1 MIIIIYYEGDLM
13 DLRTDLTILYQIF
26 LGLIFINTVVA
37 FITVFRRPRSITSIL
52 AWMMTLVFVPGLGF
66 ILYAFCGRGIDRET
80 VYLFSELHQ
89 KRIKEIN
96 EMIEEN
102 NKNYAPK
109 TYPYEAVLL
118 KKYFADME
126 ESPLTRGNHV
136 EFFTDGKEKFTHL
149 FADIK
154 KAVDSIH
161 VEYYAFFDDKIGND
175 FLNLLV
181 KKAREG
187 VEVRLV
193 FDPWGG
199 RTNVRFFKP
208 LKEAGGKVIPFI
220 TSRNLIRKTRLNYH
234 LHRKI
239 VVIDGEIGWTGGF
252 NVGDQ
257 YVETTEKFGYWR
269 DTHAR
274 IVGTAS
280 FSLQEIFIRDWN
292 ASIRNKEDLLEYEE
306 RYFVIPTQIDNTD
319 VTMHVVADG
328 PESTE
333 QIIEGGFIKMIVAA
347 KERIWIQTPYLI
359 PDDSMSSVLQIAVRS
374 GVDVRIM
381 IPCMPDHPFI
391 YRATQ
396 YYANLFQRIGVKVY
410 IYNGGF
416 IHAKTMITDDAIAS
430 FGTTNQDIRSYD
442 LNFEVSAFAYDEKI
456 NSELASIFEDDMK
469 HSTLLTKDMIDEQS
483 NWLKFKQ
490 NFSRLLSPIL

>member
-1 MIIIIYYEGDLM
+1 M
-13 DLRTDLTILYQIF
+13 DLRTDLAILYQIIW
-26 LGLIFINTVVA
+26 GLILINTVVA

-52 AWMMTLVFVPGLGF
+52 AWMMTLVFLPGLGF

-80 VYLFSELHQ
+80 VYLFSEQHQ
-89 KRIKEIN
+89 KRIREIN
-96 EMIEEN
+96 EMIEKN
-102 NKNYAPK
+102 NQYYPPK
-109 TYPYEAVLL
+109 TYPYEADLL
-118 KKYFADME
+118 KQYFVGMD

-136 EFFTDGKEKFTHL
+136 EFFTDGEQKFSHL
-149 FADIK
+149 FEDIR
-154 KAVDSIH
+154 KAKDNVH
-161 VEYYAFFDDKIGND
+161 VEYYAFFNDEIGNA
-175 FLNLLV
+175 FLDLLV
-181 KKAREG
+181 KKARED

-208 LKEAGGKVIPFI
+208 LQEAGGKVIPFI

-257 YVETTEKFGYWR
+257 YVGTTEKFGYWR

-292 ASIRNKEDLLEYEE
+292 ASIKNKKDLLEYEE
-306 RYFVIPTQIDNTD
+306 SYFVLPTQDDNVD
-319 VTMHVVADG
+319 VPMHVVADG
-328 PESTE
+328 PESIE
-333 QIIEGGFIKMIVAA
+333 QVIEGGFIKTIVAA
-347 KERIWIQTPYLI
+347 KERVWVQTPYLI
-359 PDDSMSSVLQIAVRS
+359 PNDSMTSALQVALRS

-396 YYANLFQRIGVKVY
+396 YYANLFQKLGAKIY
-410 IYNGGF
+410 IYEGGF
-416 IHAKTMITDDAIAS
+416 IHAKTLLADDAIAS
-430 FGTTNQDIRSYD
+430 FGTTNQDIRSYE
-442 LNFEVSAFAYDEKI
+442 LNFEVSAFAYDEKV
-456 NSELASIFEDDMK
+456 NKELATIFEEDMK
-469 HSTLLTKDMIDEQS
+469 HSTLLTQEMIKQQS
-483 NWLKFKQ
+483 YWLKFKQ

>member
-1 MIIIIYYEGDLM
+1 M
-13 DLRTDLTILYQIF
+13 DLRTDLAILYQIIW
-26 LGLIFINTVVA
+26 GLILVNTVGA

-52 AWMMTLVFVPGLGF
+52 AWMMTLVFLPGLGF
-66 ILYAFCGRGIDRET
+66 ILYSFFGRGIDRET
-80 VYLFSELHQ
+80 VYLFSEQHQ

-102 NKNYAPK
+102 NTKYAPK
-109 TYPYEAVLL
+109 SYPYEAVLL
-118 KKYFADME
+118 KQFFANME
-126 ESPLTRGNHV
+126 ESPLTRGNQV
-136 EFFTDGKEKFTHL
+136 EFFTDGKEKFSHL
-149 FADIK
+149 FEDIK
-154 KAVDSIH
+154 KAKDNIH
-161 VEYYAFFDDKIGND
+161 VEYYAFFDDKIGNA
-175 FLNLLV
+175 FLDLLV

-199 RTNVRFFKP
+199 RTNVKFFKP
-208 LKEAGGKVIPFI
+208 LKEAGGKVMPFI

-239 VVIDGEIGWTGGF
+239 VVVDGQIGWVGGF

-292 ASIRNKEDLLEYEE
+292 ASIRKNEDLLEYEE
-306 RYFVIPTQIDNTD
+306 RYFVIPAQVDKEDAAMQI
-319 VTMHVVADG
+319 VADG
-328 PESTE
+328 PESIE
-333 QIIEGGFIKMIVAA
+333 QIIEGGFIKTIVAA

-359 PDDSMSSVLQIAVRS
+359 PDDSMTSALRIAIRS

-396 YYANLFQRIGVKVY
+396 YYANLFQKIGAKIY
-410 IYNGGF
+410 IYTDGF
-416 IHAKTMITDDAIAS
+416 IHAKTLVSDNTIAS
-430 FGTTNQDIRSYD
+430 FGTTNQDIRSYE

-456 NSELASIFEDDMK
+456 NNDLAVIFEEDMK
-469 HSTLLTKDMIDEQS
+469 HATLLTQEMIDQQS
-483 NWLKFKQ
+483 YWLKFKQ

>member
-1 MIIIIYYEGDLM
+1 M
-13 DLRTDLTILYQIF
+13 DLRTDLAILYQIVW
-26 LGLIFINTVVA
+26 GLILINTVVA
-37 FITVFRRPRSITSIL
+37 FVTVFRRPRSITSML
-52 AWMMTLVFVPGLGF
+52 AWMMTLVFLPGLGF

-80 VYLFSELHQ
+80 VYLFSEQHQ
-89 KRIKEIN
+89 KRIREIN
-96 EMIEEN
+96 EMIEKN
-102 NKNYAPK
+102 NQYYSPK
-109 TYPYEAVLL
+109 SYPYEADLL
-118 KKYFADME
+118 KQYFAGMD
-126 ESPLTRGNHV
+126 ESPLTKGNHV
-136 EFFTDGKEKFTHL
+136 EFFTDGKQKFSHL
-149 FADIK
+149 FEDIR
-154 KAVDSIH
+154 KAKDNVH
-161 VEYYAFFDDKIGND
+161 VEYYAFFNDEIGNA
-175 FLNLLV
+175 FLDLLV

-208 LKEAGGKVIPFI
+208 LQEAGGKVIPFI

-239 VVIDGEIGWTGGF
+239 VVIDGEVGWTGGF

-257 YVETTEKFGYWR
+257 YVGRSEKFGYWR

-292 ASIRNKEDLLEYEE
+292 ASIKNKKDLLEYEE
-306 RYFVIPTQIDNTD
+306 RYFVLPTQNDNIDAP
-319 VTMHVVADG
+319 MHVLADG
-328 PESTE
+328 PETIE
-333 QIIEGGFIKMIVAA
+333 QIIEGGFIKTIVAA
-347 KERIWIQTPYLI
+347 KERVWIQTPYLI
-359 PDDSMSSVLQIAVRS
+359 PDDSMTSALQIALRS

-396 YYANLFQRIGVKVY
+396 YYANLFQKLGAKIY
-410 IYNGGF
+410 IYEGGF
-416 IHAKTMITDDAIAS
+416 IHAKTLIADDAIAS
-430 FGTTNQDIRSYD
+430 FGTTNQDIRSYE
-442 LNFEVSAFAYDEKI
+442 LNFEVSAFAYDEKV
-456 NSELASIFEDDMK
+456 NKELATIFEEDMQ
-469 HSTLLTKDMIDEQS
+469 HSTLLTQEMIKKQS
-483 NWLKFKQ
+483 YWMKFKQ

>member
-1 MIIIIYYEGDLM
+1 MRGNLM
-13 DLRTDLTILYQIF
+13 DLRTDLAILYQIF
-26 LGLIFINTVVA
+26 WGLVLINTVVA

-52 AWMMTLVFVPGLGF
+52 AWMMTLVFLPGIGF
-66 ILYAFCGRGIDRET
+66 LLYAFCGRGIDRET
-80 VYLFSELHQ
+80 VYLFSEQHQ

-96 EMIEEN
+96 EMIEKN
-102 NKNYAPK
+102 NEGYEPK
-109 TYPYEAVLL
+109 AYTYEAILL
-118 KKYFADME
+118 KHYFSNMD

-136 EFFTDGKEKFTHL
+136 EFFTDGQEKFSHL
-149 FADIK
+149 FADIE
-154 KAVDSIH
+154 KAQDNVH
-161 VEYYAFFDDKIGND
+161 VEYYAFFDDNIGNS
-175 FLNLLV
+175 FLDLLV

-199 RTNVRFFKP
+199 RTTERFFKP

-220 TSRNLIRKTRLNYH
+220 TSRNIIRKTRLNYH

-257 YVETTEKFGYWR
+257 YVGTSEKFGYWR

-292 ASIRNKEDLLEYEE
+292 ASIRNKEDLLEYED
-306 RYFVIPTQIDNTD
+306 RYFVIPKQVGHADVPLQI
-319 VTMHVVADG
+319 VADG
-328 PESTE
+328 PESIE
-333 QIIEGGFIKMIVAA
+333 RIIEGGFIKTIVSA
-347 KERIWIQTPYLI
+347 KERVWIQSPYLI
-359 PDDSMSSVLQIAVRS
+359 PDDSMTSALQIAIRS

-396 YYANLFQRIGVKVY
+396 YYANLFQKIGAQIY

-416 IHAKTMITDDAIAS
+416 IHAKTIVADDSIVS

-442 LNFEVSAFAYDEKI
+442 LNFEVSAFGYDEKL
-456 NSELASIFEDDMK
+456 NKELARIFEEDMEY
-469 HSTLLTKDMIDEQS
+469 SALLTQDMIDQQS
-483 NWLKFKQ
+483 YWLKFKQ

>member
-1 MIIIIYYEGDLM
+1 M
-13 DLRTDLTILYQIF
+13 DLRTDLTILYQIIW
-26 LGLIFINTVVA
+26 GLVLINTFVA
-37 FITVFRRPRSITSIL
+37 FVTVFRRPRSITSIL
-52 AWMMTLVFVPGLGF
+52 AWMMTLVFLPGLGF

-80 VYLFSELHQ
+80 VYLFSEQHQ
-89 KRIKEIN
+89 KRIREIN
-96 EMIEEN
+96 EMIEKN
-102 NKNYAPK
+102 NQYYPPK
-109 TYPYEAVLL
+109 SYSYEADLL
-118 KKYFADME
+118 KQYFAGMA

-136 EFFTDGKEKFTHL
+136 EFFTDGEQKFAHL
-149 FADIK
+149 FEDIR
-154 KAVDSIH
+154 KAKDNVH
-161 VEYYAFFDDKIGND
+161 VEYYAFFNDKIGNA
-175 FLNLLV
+175 FLDLLV

-199 RTNVRFFKP
+199 RTNVRFFRS
-208 LKEAGGKVIPFI
+208 LQEAGGKVIPFI

-257 YVETTEKFGYWR
+257 YVGTSEKFGYWR
-269 DTHAR
+269 DTHVR

-292 ASIRNKEDLLEYEE
+292 ASIKNKKDSLEYEE
-306 RYFVIPTQIDNTD
+306 RYFVLPTQDDRIDIP
-319 VTMHVVADG
+319 MHVVADG
-328 PESTE
+328 PESIE
-333 QIIEGGFIKMIVAA
+333 NIIEDGFIKTIIAA
-347 KERIWIQTPYLI
+347 KERVWIQTPYLI
-359 PDDSMSSVLQIAVRS
+359 PDDSMTSALQVALRS

-396 YYANLFQRIGVKVY
+396 YYANLFQKLGAKIY
-410 IYNGGF
+410 IYEGGF
-416 IHAKTMITDDAIAS
+416 IHAKTLIADDTIAS
-430 FGTTNQDIRSYD
+430 FGTTNQDIRSYE
-442 LNFEVSAFAYDEKI
+442 LNFEVSAFAYDERVNK
-456 NSELASIFEDDMK
+456 ELATIFEEDMQ
-469 HSTLLTKDMIDEQS
+469 HSTLLTQEMIKQQS
-483 NWLKFKQ
+483 YWLKFKQ